1 MHNFVLQT
9 KAAGET
15 LDVIIT
21 KEAKNL
27 GTDAPEQPSLYIWL
41 KNVSLRKPYYRG
53 SLKIPSF
60 DCIIITHESNSDFW
74 DTLSKPK

>member
-27 GTDAPEQPSLYIWL
+27 GTDAPEQPSLYI
-41 KNVSLRKPYYRG
+41 
-53 SLKIPSF
+53 
-60 DCIIITHESNSDFW
+60 
-74 DTLSKPK
+74 